1 MAQDKDLKTPN
12 VPPLRFPGF
21 SDDWDKQ
28 TLGKIGKPY
37 NGLSGK
43 SGDDFGQ
50 GSPYITYKSI
60 FDNSKVDISRVEY
73 VTISEN
79 ERIKSSQNTVEYGD
93 IFFTTSSETPKEV
106 GMTSVLLD
114 DIEDCY
120 LNSFCFGYRLLN
132 KSKTLPTYFRFYL
145 RSIAIRNKLSILAQG
160 STRFNISKSEV
171 MRMVINLPDTSEQEK
186 IATLL
191 NAIDERIATQNKII
205 EDLKKLKSAISWR
218 IFENATLIK
227 LGELCEVIMG
237 QSPSSSSYNIA
248 GYGIPLIQGNL
259 DIEEGMTISRI
270 YTSEPTKISLCGD
283 LILTVRAPVGIVAK
297 NKMEVC
303 IGRGVCAL
311 RNKTS
316 IPTSYIYHALDYY
329 GYKWSQIEQ
338 GSTFSSVNG
347 DDIRSFAIPIVD
359 DIEHACAFL
368 SNIDAFIKYSIDLHS
383 NYLKQKQYL
392 LSQMFI

>member
-1 MAQDKDLKTPN
+1 MAKDKDLKTPN

-21 SDDWDKQ
+21 TDEWKKI
-28 TLGKIGKPY
+28 TLGEIADVTKLAGYEFTKYVIYEDEGEIIALR
-37 NGLSGK
+37 GLNCK
-43 SGDDFGQ
+43 SGQLVLDDVK
-50 GSPYITYKSI
+50 YIDHSDLSKLTRSKLYIGDILFTYVGTVGEVAIIDKNDKYYLAPNVSRIRLRPGNCEGFVMQQLSSKKFYNSI
-60 FDNSKVDISRVEY
+60 VFPLIA
-73 VTISEN
+73 T
-79 ERIKSSQNTVEYGD
+79 SSQPALSMENVRKFV
-93 IFFTTSSETPKEV
+93 ISIPSIKEQ
-106 GMTSVLLD
+106 
-114 DIEDCY
+114 
-120 LNSFCFGYRLLN
+120 N
-132 KSKTLPTYFRFYL
+132 K
-145 RSIAIRNKLSILAQG
+145 IAQLLSI
-160 STRFNISKSEV
+160 
-171 MRMVINLPDTSEQEK
+171 
-186 IATLL
+186 
-191 NAIDERIATQNKII
+191 IDERIATQNKII